1 VTKRPGGAVQCDLC
15 PRHCVIGEGQAGDC
29 RVRINQGGVLYAV
42 TYARPCAIHMDP
54 VEKKPMFHFLPGTS
68 ILSVA
73 TAGCNLHCKNC
84 QNWSISQADPETVRV
99 LSWTQGEY
107 GVSPRRLVNLAA
119 SRQVP
124 SIAYTY
130 TDPNI
135 FYEYAYDTARL
146 AHASGIKNVTVT
158 AGYIEEK
165 PLRRMARYI
174 DGTNVDI
181 KTMNPTFFRENCG
194 GVLHYVLDGLVV
206 ARQEG
211 IWIEVTNLIIPTL
224 NDDPAETKKL
234 CQWVVRN
241 LGPDTPLHLSRF
253 YPHHQLRNLP
263 PTPVETL
270 IRARKIARNAG
281 LHFVYIGNVQGE
293 DFESTFCPAC
303 GKKVIGRVGY
313 TITVNHLKDG
323 KCDSCGHPIPG
334 VWK

>member
-1 VTKRPGGAVQCDLC
+1 
-15 PRHCVIGEGQAGDC
+15 
-29 RVRINQGGVLYAV
+29 
-42 TYARPCAIHMDP
+42 
-54 VEKKPMFHFLPGTS
+54 
-68 ILSVA
+68 
-73 TAGCNLHCKNC
+73 
-84 QNWSISQADPETVRV
+84 
-99 LSWTQGEY
+99 
-107 GVSPRRLVNLAA
+107 
-119 SRQVP
+119 
-124 SIAYTY
+124 
-130 TDPNI
+130 
-135 FYEYAYDTARL
+135 
-146 AHASGIKNVTVT
+146 
-158 AGYIEEK
+158 
-165 PLRRMARYI
+165 
-174 DGTNVDI
+174 
-181 KTMNPTFFRENCG
+181 
-194 GVLHYVLDGLVV
+194 VLDGLVV